1 MKTHPIYYLG
11 ISNGDYNDKCRGI
24 EDLANT
30 IEFEMEK
37 GGSKYAITTMLPLTG
52 EAYMAICD
60 ILDKK
65 ESYERIVKA
74 I

>member
-37 GGSKYAITTMLPLTG
+37 GGSKYAITTMLP
-52 EAYMAICD
+52 
-60 ILDKK
+60 
-65 ESYERIVKA
+65 
-74 I
+74 